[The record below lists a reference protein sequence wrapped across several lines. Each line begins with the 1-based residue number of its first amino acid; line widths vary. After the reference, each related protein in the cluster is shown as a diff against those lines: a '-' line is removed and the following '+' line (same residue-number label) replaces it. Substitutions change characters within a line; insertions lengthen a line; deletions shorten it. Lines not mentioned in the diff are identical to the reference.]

1 MPSHFAN
8 YIYEREGK
16 SIFEDERGFVTY
28 MFWPEQQAV
37 YMEDI
42 YVRPEHRKSGVTY
55 EFVQQVSNVAK
66 LKGYKYLI
74 GTVKPTA
81 NGATT
86 SLKGMLA
93 HGFEVDSC
101 DGTLIWFRRNV

>member
-1 MPSHFAN
+1 MLSHYGR

-16 SIFEDERGFVTY
+16 SIIENEKGFVTY
-28 MFWPEQQAV
+28 IFAKDFV

-42 YVRPEHRKSGVTY
+42 YVAPEFRRSGATY
-55 EFVQQVSNVAK
+55 EFVEKVAEQAR
-66 LKGYKYLI
+66 LKGYNKLV

-101 DGTLIWFRRNV
+101 DGTLIWFKKEI